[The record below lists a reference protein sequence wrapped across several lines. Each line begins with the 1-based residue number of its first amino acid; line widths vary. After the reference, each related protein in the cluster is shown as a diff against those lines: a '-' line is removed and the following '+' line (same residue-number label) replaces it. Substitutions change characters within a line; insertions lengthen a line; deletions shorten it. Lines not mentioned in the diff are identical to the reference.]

1 MKDESILMRNFR
13 EYYKPDTWFMNENK
27 QIVLSSVRQ
36 GFTLSSA
43 RFPELCRTA
52 RRLVKPLEHGGEYVV
67 YDVYEHSVS
76 PASDSQEKELLRV
89 FTHVF
94 KSVDEAREGYFYL
107 LWGAV
112 RLKGRNEGIL
122 DVGEVSYGQD
132 KYLCFLRNN
141 TVIRIFFAGI
151 DTQIIKEFAKRA
163 DKQIIEKSK

>member
-1 MKDESILMRNFR
+1 MRNFR

-36 GFTLSSA
+36 GFTLSST

-89 FTHVF
+89 LPMYSRVWTKLAKVT
-94 KSVDEAREGYFYL
+94 SIYS
-107 LWGAV
+107 
-112 RLKGRNEGIL
+112 
-122 DVGEVSYGQD
+122 GELSG
-132 KYLCFLRNN
+132 
-141 TVIRIFFAGI
+141 
-151 DTQIIKEFAKRA
+151 
-163 DKQIIEKSK
+163 